1 MTITVIKWG
10 FRKFQPW
17 LINYSSYKN
26 FSNEA
31 FRVCSLEKSSR
42 KLFVNNAD
50 RLKTFC
56 DINLQV
62 PNQHA
67 AQKINYVRGN
77 QLLFMTKQ
85 FSKETSKFDWTLD
98 NIRIEN
104 IISTLILAY

>member
-31 FRVCSLEKSSR
+31 FRVCSLEKSSK

-50 RLKTFC
+50 GLKTFC

-67 AQKINYVRGN
+67 AQKINYVRSN
-77 QLLFMTKQ
+77 ELLFMTKQ
-85 FSKETSKFDWTLD
+85 FSKEASKFDWTLD
-98 NIRIEN
+98 NIRIEK